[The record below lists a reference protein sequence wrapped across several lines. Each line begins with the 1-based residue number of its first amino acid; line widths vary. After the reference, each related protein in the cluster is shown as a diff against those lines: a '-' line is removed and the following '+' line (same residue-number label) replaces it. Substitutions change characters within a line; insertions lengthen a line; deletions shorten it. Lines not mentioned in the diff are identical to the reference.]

1 MFFKGYVETKD
12 KKCIEKFKNRT
23 DFKNYEQVQLL
34 PEFAGILAEKI
45 ILVDIDDFDQSE
57 ILFKIVQDKHLKC
70 RVYQTTRGK
79 HFLFNNPDLVNSCK
93 THCTLAC
100 GIYADIKLGKR
111 NSYSILKFGGQE
123 RKILYDQAENEEA
136 EDVPKWM
143 IPIGTTLEFMD
154 MDAGDGRNNALFSYI
169 LTLQS
174 YDFSVEEARE
184 TIRIINDYVMKAPL
198 SGDELEMILRDDA
211 FAKPIFFKKTAFLF
225 DKFAV
230 FLKNN
235 HHIIRINGQLHM
247 YKDGIYVSGQEEIES
262 VMISHIPNLNSAKR
276 QEVLKYLNI
285 LIRENTRSAPAT
297 TIAFRNGLYN
307 IATDVFSDFTPDV
320 VITNKIPWD
329 FNRYATSE
337 AIDSML
343 DNVSCKDPQ
352 IRMLLEEIVGACMYR
367 SNTLAGGKAFIL
379 TGIGSN
385 GKSTFL
391 KTLSNLLNE
400 INTSSLDLKKLGDR
414 FSTVMMFGK
423 LANIGDDI
431 SNEFVV
437 DTAVFKKV
445 VTGETIDAEQ
455 KGQPKF
461 DFKPFCKLLFSA
473 NSIPRMGKGGDSA
486 AIMRR
491 LVIVPFNANFT
502 PSDPNFKPEIEDD
515 LKGQE
520 SMEYLIQLGIQ
531 GLKRVLETRKYT
543 TSSKVQEEL
552 EEYEERNNPLLMFV
566 KDCEDEDFL
575 IDSEPTSKVYERY
588 KEFCLAESLQA
599 LSRIEFSRQMV
610 KNFELKIIDKRIG
623 SKKYRIFVKDSED

>member
-12 KKCIEKFKNRT
+12 KKCMEKFKNRT
-23 DFKNYEQVQLL
+23 DFKNYQQVQLL
-34 PEFAGILAEKI
+34 PEFAGILAEKT
-45 ILVDIDDFDQSE
+45 ILVDIDDYEQSE
-57 ILFKIVQDKHLKC
+57 ILFKIVKDKNLRC

-79 HFLFNNPDLVNSCK
+79 HFLFNNPDLVKSCS
-93 THCTLAC
+93 THSTLAC
-100 GIYADIKLGKR
+100 GIQADIKLGKR
-111 NSYSILKFGGQE
+111 NSYSVLKFKDQE
-123 RKILYDQAENEEA
+123 REILYDNAENEEA

-143 IPIGTTLEFMD
+143 TPVKTSLGFLD

-174 YDFSVEEARE
+174 NDFSVEEARE
-184 TIRIINDYVMKAPL
+184 TIRIINDYVMKDPL
-198 SGDELEMILRDDA
+198 SGDELEVILRDEA
-211 FAKPIFFKKTAFLF
+211 FAKPIFFKKNAFLF

-235 HHIIRINGQLHM
+235 HHIIRINGQLHL
-247 YKDGIYVSGQEEIES
+247 YKDGIYVAGQEEIEA
-262 VMISHIPNLNSAKR
+262 VMIQHIPNLNSAKR

-285 LIRENTRSAPAT
+285 LIRQNTYAASAGI
-297 TIAFRNGLYN
+297 IAFRNGLYN
-307 IATDVFSDFTPDV
+307 LHTNTFSEFTPDV
-320 VITNKIPWD
+320 VITNKVPWD
-329 FNRYATSE
+329 YNPYASSE
-337 AIDSML
+337 AIDEML
-343 DNVSCKDPQ
+343 DNVSCKDAS
-352 IRMLLEEIVGACMYR
+352 IRALLEEIVGACMYR

-379 TGIGSN
+379 TGTGSN
-385 GKSTFL
+385 GKSTYL
-391 KTLSNLLNE
+391 KTLSHLLGEEN
-400 INTSSLDLKKLGDR
+400 ISSLDLKKLGDR

-431 SNEFVV
+431 SNEFVT
-437 DTAVFKKV
+437 DTATFKKV

-473 NSIPRMGKGGDSA
+473 NSIPRMGKGADSA
-486 AIMRR
+486 AILRR
-491 LVIVPFNANFT
+491 LVIVPFNARFSSSDTNF
-502 PSDPNFKPEIEDD
+502 NPEIESD

-531 GLKRVLETRKYT
+531 GLKRVIDTRNFTK
-543 TSSKVQEEL
+543 SEKVQEEL

-566 KDCEDEDFL
+566 KNCEDEDFL

-599 LSRIEFSRQMV
+599 VSKIEFSRQMT
-610 KNFELKIIDKRIG
+610 KNFALKIVSKRIG
-623 SKKYRIFVKDSED
+623 SKVYRIFVEDGED

>member
-12 KKCIEKFKNRT
+12 KKCMEKFKNRT
-23 DFKNYEQVQLL
+23 DFKNYQQVQLL
-34 PEFAGILAEKI
+34 PEFAGILAEKT
-45 ILVDIDDFDQSE
+45 ILVDIDDYEQSE
-57 ILFKIVQDKHLKC
+57 ILFKIVKDKNLRC

-79 HFLFNNPDLVNSCK
+79 HFLFNNPDLVNSCS
-93 THCTLAC
+93 THSTLAC
-100 GIYADIKLGKR
+100 GIQADIKLGKR
-111 NSYSILKFGGQE
+111 NSYSVLKFKDQE
-123 RKILYDQAENEEA
+123 REILYDNAENEEA

-143 IPIGTTLEFMD
+143 TPVKTSLGFLD

-174 YDFSVEEARE
+174 NDFSVEEARE
-184 TIRIINDYVMKAPL
+184 TIRIINDYVMKDPL
-198 SGDELEMILRDDA
+198 SGDELEVILRDEA
-211 FAKPIFFKKTAFLF
+211 FAKPIFFKKNAFLF

-235 HHIIRINGQLHM
+235 HHIIRINGQLHL
-247 YKDGIYVSGQEEIES
+247 YKDGIYVAGQEEIEA
-262 VMISHIPNLNSAKR
+262 VMIQHIPNLNSAKR

-285 LIRENTRSAPAT
+285 LIRQNTYAASAGI
-297 TIAFRNGLYN
+297 IAFRNGLYN
-307 IATDVFSDFTPDV
+307 LHTNTFSEFTPDV
-320 VITNKIPWD
+320 VITNKVPWD
-329 FNRYATSE
+329 YNPYASSE
-337 AIDSML
+337 AIDEML
-343 DNVSCKDPQ
+343 DNVSCKDAS
-352 IRMLLEEIVGACMYR
+352 IRALLEEIVGACMYR

-379 TGIGSN
+379 TGTGSN
-385 GKSTFL
+385 GKSTYL
-391 KTLSNLLNE
+391 KTLSHLLGEEN
-400 INTSSLDLKKLGDR
+400 ISSLDLKKLGDR

-431 SNEFVV
+431 SNEFVT
-437 DTAVFKKV
+437 DTATFKKV

-473 NSIPRMGKGGDSA
+473 NSIPRMGKGADSA
-486 AIMRR
+486 AILRR
-491 LVIVPFNANFT
+491 LVIVPFNARFSSSDTNF
-502 PSDPNFKPEIEDD
+502 NPEIESD

-531 GLKRVLETRKYT
+531 GLKRVIDTRNFTK
-543 TSSKVQEEL
+543 SEKVQEEL

-566 KDCEDEDFL
+566 KNCEDEDFL

-599 LSRIEFSRQMV
+599 VSKIEFSRQMT
-610 KNFELKIIDKRIG
+610 KNFALKIVSKRIG
-623 SKKYRIFVKDSED
+623 SKVYRIFVEDGED